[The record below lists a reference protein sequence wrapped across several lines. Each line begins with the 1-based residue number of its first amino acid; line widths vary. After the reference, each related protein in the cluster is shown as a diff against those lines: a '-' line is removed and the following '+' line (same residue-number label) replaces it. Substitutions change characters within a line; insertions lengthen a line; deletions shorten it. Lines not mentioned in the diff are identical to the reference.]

1 VPAVKSW
8 LRDLAKEALQSA
20 LLRGAFVWRLPA
32 SAGGQVGLTF
42 DDGPHPEFT
51 PALLDLLARHG
62 AKASFFLVGARVD
75 EHPEIARRIV
85 GEGHAVGTHTYDH
98 VEITRLR
105 GAALAEEVGRGRQA
119 LRQHTG
125 VDSALFRPP
134 RGRVDWS
141 RLRAVA
147 RLGYVV
153 VHWSKTYSDYRT
165 DGPGPLRA
173 RMEAAPMSA
182 RDIVLLHDHN
192 PHTLAALETAIPA
205 AQARGLA
212 FAGLAPR

>member
-1 VPAVKSW
+1 VKAW
-8 LRDLAKEALQSA
+8 LRDAAKEALQRA
-20 LLRGAFVWRLPA
+20 LLRGSFVWRLPA
-32 SAGGQVGLTF
+32 GGGVGLTF

-51 PALLDLLARHG
+51 PALLDLLARHR
-62 AKASFFLVGARVD
+62 ARASFFLVGARVD
-75 EHPEIARRIV
+75 EQPALARRIV
-85 GEGHAVGTHTYDH
+85 AEGHTVGTHTYDH

-105 GAALAEEVGRGRQA
+105 GEALDLELGRGRRA
-119 LRQHTG
+119 LSEATG

-153 VHWSKTYSDYRT
+153 VHWSRTYSDYRT

-173 RMEAAPMSA
+173 RMESSPMGGG
-182 RDIVLLHDHN
+182 DIVLLHDHN
-192 PHTLAALETAIPA
+192 PHTLAALETAIPE
-205 AQARGLA
+205 AQARGLS
-212 FAGLAPR
+212 FVGLPPR

>member
-1 VPAVKSW
+1 VRAW
-8 LRDLAKEALQSA
+8 LRDLAKEALQAA

-32 SAGGQVGLTF
+32 GDGQVGLTF

-62 AKASFFLVGARVD
+62 ARATFFLVGARVA
-75 EHPEIARRIV
+75 EQPALARRIV
-85 GEGHAVGTHTYDH
+85 AEGHAVGTHTFDH
-98 VEITRLR
+98 IEITSLR
-105 GAALAEEVGRGRQA
+105 GPALAAELERGRRA
-119 LRQHTG
+119 LREATG
-125 VDSALFRPP
+125 VDSPLFRPP

-147 RLGYVV
+147 RLGYVT

-165 DGPGPLRA
+165 DGPGPLLA
-173 RMEAAPMSA
+173 RMDAAPMSA

-192 PHTLAALETAIPA
+192 PHTLAALETAVPA
-205 AQARGLA
+205 AQGRGLSFTA
-212 FAGLAPR
+212 LRAPGPS

>member
-1 VPAVKSW
+1 MKAW
-8 LRDLAKEALQSA
+8 ARDLAKEALQRT

-32 SAGGQVGLTF
+32 SPLAQVGLTF
-42 DDGPHPEFT
+42 DDGPHPEYT

-62 AKASFFLVGARVD
+62 AKASFFVVGARVD
-75 EHPEIARRIV
+75 EFPDLARRIV
-85 GEGHAVGTHTYDH
+85 AEGHAVGTHTYDH
-98 VEITRLR
+98 IEITTLR
-105 GAALAEEVGRGRQA
+105 GAALADEVGRGREA
-119 LRQHTG
+119 LRRATG

-153 VHWSKTYSDYRT
+153 VHWSRTYSDYRA
-165 DGPGPLRA
+165 DGAGALRA
-173 RMEAAPMSA
+173 RMEAAPMRA

-192 PHTLAALETAIPA
+192 PHTLAALDTAIPA
-205 AQARGLA
+205 VQARGLT
-212 FAGLAPR
+212 FTGLAS